1 MLICLHLICVV
12 SKSRYPV
19 LGIFLVCTVLV
30 VLSIKSQ
37 LIAKPVNISAWL
49 FSETAKCCI
58 FVFVQL
64 SIFVHNIRDSVKV
77 IETYGNKLIAGLKS
91 TGTFFVFIIPMLTLS
106 AANHW
111 FDAVFFY
118 FRP

>member
-1 MLICLHLICVV
+1 L
-12 SKSRYPV
+12 
-19 LGIFLVCTVLV
+19 
-30 VLSIKSQ
+30 LS
-37 LIAKPVNISAWL
+37 LLNISAWL

-111 FDAVFFY
+111 FDAVLLFLLQTINKHWYKSNQFLLTAPDQKK
-118 FRP
+118 FR